1 MKHKKEI
8 DAVHRHD
15 IKILLQN
22 LGLLDDFVSKK
33 IRCQFCTDIIEE
45 NNFGAIYV
53 IEKNI
58 LFSCS
63 KIECLSKLPKK

>member
-1 MKHKKEI
+1 MKYKKEI
-8 DAVHRHD
+8 DAVHKHD

-22 LGLLDDFVSKK
+22 LGLLDDFISKK
-33 IRCQFCTDIIEE
+33 IKCQFCTDTIKED
-45 NNFGAIYV
+45 NFGAVYV
-53 IEKNI
+53 KEDNI